1 MNIKKNDRHWALAL
15 ASCLLVSSTLTS
27 AQDDAAPPPQI
38 TFGNGERNSIAV
50 DGLVRVDEEGAFTEV
65 RSNGENVVKRRG
77 NSTVVSFTNVV
88 IEKPGWLV
96 LHPVI
101 DGKPD
106 GKMVSGY
113 AYLQAG
119 ANADTSIRLGH
130 PAASGDKFLVML
142 HSDVNDDRV
151 FDFVFVEDGVNVEDQ
166 AVFEG
171 SRMIAHIISVP

>member
-1 MNIKKNDRHWALAL
+1 MIKAKNNGVLALAL
-15 ASCLLVSSTLTS
+15 ASCLVVSSAPTS
-27 AQDDAAPPPQI
+27 AQADAAPPQI
-38 TFGNGERNSIAV
+38 TFGNGERNSIEI

-65 RSNGENVVKRRG
+65 RSNGEHVVKRRG
-77 NSTVVSFTNVV
+77 NSTVVSFTNVF

-119 ANADTSIRLGH
+119 SNENTSLRIDH
-130 PAASGDKFLVML
+130 PATSGDKFLVML